1 MKNLLKKLK
10 QSKRRK
16 GFTLV
21 ELLVV
26 IVIIAILL
34 SILIASLGK
43 IMTVAEATK
52 GMANMKQMVGATLTW
67 GADHGGRIPSPEY
80 PGGIEVPVG
89 TTEEEFYPEYW
100 DLLEGSGKWLDGVV
114 FAELYLAE
122 QDFRAASDEDGK
134 YKTSGYTIDDEGSHL
149 KGTAFES
156 GQSVKKDPTL
166 EDWHLHSY
174 AMNKNLQYDRI
185 HETSGSTDPFLT
197 EKTMSNLIH
206 APSAM
211 LYIDCSEVNIVDFQ
225 DREKIVETI
234 NLRWD
239 GGKGIAGFLDG
250 HVDRLREE
258 DIPDENPEQDLES
271 SRFWRGVDSKNR

>member
-1 MKNLLKKLK
+1 MKNLLKNLE
-10 QSKRRK
+10 QRK
-16 GFTLV
+16 SNRGFTLV

-67 GADHGGRIPSPEY
+67 GADNGGRLPSPEY

-89 TTEEEFYPEYW
+89 TTAEEFYPEYW

-122 QDFRAASDEDGK
+122 QDYREASDEDGNR
-134 YKTSGYTIDDEGSHL
+134 TSSGYTIDDEGTHL

-156 GQSVKKDPTL
+156 GQSVKKDPTIK
-166 EDWHLHSY
+166 DWHLHSY

-185 HETSGSTDPFLT
+185 HDSSGSSDPYLT

-211 LYIDCSEVNIVDFQ
+211 IFIDCSETNIVEFQ

-234 NLRWD
+234 DQRWD
-239 GGKGIAGFLDG
+239 GGKAIAGFLDG

-258 DIPDENPEQDLES
+258 DIPEKNPDTDLQS
-271 SRFWRGVDSKNR
+271 SRFWRGVDPKNR